1 MQDQIAD
8 LRFGGFMKVKAVK
21 KVNPR
26 NTDETKYYLAPVYAG
41 EMSLDELAELIS
53 DASTVNVADVAAVL
67 KALAKQLP
75 IFLQKG
81 FIIELGDF
89 GRLRLS
95 ISTDGKE
102 NADELS
108 ANDIIKVR
116 IIFVPSAAIKEK
128 LKSTSFTMTD

>member
-1 MQDQIAD
+1 
-8 LRFGGFMKVKAVK
+8 MKVKAVK

-26 NTDETKYYLAPVYAG
+26 NTDETKYYLAPVYAD
-41 EMSLDELAELIS
+41 ELTLNELAELIS

>member
-1 MQDQIAD
+1 
-8 LRFGGFMKVKAVK
+8 MKVKAVK

>member
-1 MQDQIAD
+1 
-8 LRFGGFMKVKAVK
+8 MKVKAVK

-41 EMSLDELAELIS
+41 ELTLNELAELIS

-95 ISTDGKE
+95 VSTDGKE

>member
-1 MQDQIAD
+1 MQV
-8 LRFGGFMKVKAVK
+8 RAVK
-21 KVNPR
+21 KINPR

-53 DASTVNVADVAAVL
+53 NASTVNVADVAAVL
-67 KALAKQLP
+67 KALAKQIP

-81 FIIELGDF
+81 FIIEMGDF

-95 ISTDGKE
+95 ISTEGKE

-108 ANDIIKVR
+108 VNDIIKVR
-116 IIFVPSAAIKEK
+116 VIFVPSAAIKEK

>member
-1 MQDQIAD
+1 
-8 LRFGGFMKVKAVK
+8 MKVKAVK

-26 NTDETKYYLAPVYAG
+26 NTDETKYYLVPVYAG
-41 EMSLDELAELIS
+41 ELTLNELAELIS

>member
-1 MQDQIAD
+1 
-8 LRFGGFMKVKAVK
+8 MKVKAVK

-26 NTDETKYYLAPVYAG
+26 NTDETKYYLSPVYAG
-41 EMSLDELAELIS
+41 ELTLNELAELIS

>member
-1 MQDQIAD
+1 
-8 LRFGGFMKVKAVK
+8 MKVKAVK

-41 EMSLDELAELIS
+41 ELTLDELAELIS

>member
-1 MQDQIAD
+1 
-8 LRFGGFMKVKAVK
+8 MKVKAVK

-26 NTDETKYYLAPVYAG
+26 NTDETKYYLAPVYAD
-41 EMSLDELAELIS
+41 EMSLNELAELIS

>member
-1 MQDQIAD
+1 
-8 LRFGGFMKVKAVK
+8 MKVKAVK

-41 EMSLDELAELIS
+41 ELTLNELAELIS

>member
-1 MQDQIAD
+1 MQV
-8 LRFGGFMKVKAVK
+8 RAVK
-21 KVNPR
+21 KINPR

-53 DASTVNVADVAAVL
+53 NASTVNVADVAAVL
-67 KALAKQLP
+67 KALAKQIP

-95 ISTDGKE
+95 ISTEGKE

-108 ANDIIKVR
+108 VNDIIKVR
-116 IIFVPSAAIKEK
+116 VIFVPSAAIKEK